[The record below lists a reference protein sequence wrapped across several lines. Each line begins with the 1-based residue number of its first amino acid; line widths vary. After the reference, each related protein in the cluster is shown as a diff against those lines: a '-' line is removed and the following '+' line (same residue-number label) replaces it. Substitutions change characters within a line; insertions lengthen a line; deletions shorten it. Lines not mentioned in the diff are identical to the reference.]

1 MHCMTTAEPRPF
13 ENARLV
19 YPERRICFLIAGS
32 VRHRTTLWEVARLWR
47 SLPLSMDQD
56 HWPAGQISGAG
67 IDPIESFVLAWH
79 VLRLGVAATWAR
91 AKLHLGNRW
100 RDNLSARRL
109 RTQR

>member
-1 MHCMTTAEPRPF
+1 MTTAKLRPF

-19 YPERRICFLIAGS
+19 YPERRTCFLIAGS
-32 VRHRTTLWEVARLWR
+32 VRHRTMLWVVVRLGR
-47 SLPLSMDQD
+47 NSPQSRDPGQRL
-56 HWPAGQISGAG
+56 AGQIPGAG
-67 IDPIESFVLAWH
+67 IDPVESFVLAWH
-79 VLRLGVAATWAR
+79 ILRLGMAATWAR